1 MTLLLTGGG
10 GFLGTAVARSLAA
23 RGDRLVITDLVRPE
37 LPGGVDPGGVDDG
50 RIRTRA
56 LDVRDVEAVEATV
69 RETGADRIVHL
80 AALLTPEC
88 ATDPWLGTAVNAL
101 GTAAVFTAARRLGVS
116 RVVFGSSVAALPPDD
131 GRALSVYGA
140 TKAFGELLA
149 VALAEADGLDLVGLR
164 FGWVYGAGRARG
176 WNDVQQVIEGFASG
190 VPEVRYPAYEDPMDW
205 TYIDDAVR
213 AVLTALDMPRQPSVV
228 LAVSGDRRPIRDAIA
243 HLRARCPGTRAVPVP
258 ATLPA
263 AGWQATGDA
272 GGPSLEFGPVTP
284 LEDGLDRTLAA
295 LRARPGVPSD
305 HHPQEVQP

>member
-10 GFLGTAVARSLAA
+10 GFLGTAVARSLATS
-23 RGDRLVITDLVRPE
+23 GSRLVITDLVRPE
-37 LPGGVDPGGVDDG
+37 PPDDVDHGAVEDG

-56 LDVRDVEAVEATV
+56 LDVRDMEAIEATI

-88 ATDPWLGTAVNAL
+88 AADPWLGTAANAL
-101 GTAAVFTAARRLGVS
+101 GTAAMFTAARNVGVG

-149 VALAEADGLDLVGLR
+149 VAMAEADGLDLVGLR
-164 FGWVYGAGRARG
+164 FGWIYGAGRARG
-176 WNDVQQVIEGFASG
+176 WNDVQQVIEGFGSG
-190 VPEVRYPAYEDPMDW
+190 IPEVRYPAYKDPMDW

-213 AVLTALDMPRQPSVV
+213 AVLTALDMPHPPSVV
-228 LAVSGDRRPIRDAIA
+228 LTVSGDRRPIGDAIA
-243 HLRARCPGTRAVPVP
+243 HLRVRCPGTRAVPVP

-263 AGWQATGDA
+263 AAWQATGNA
-272 GGPSLEFGPVTP
+272 GAPSLEFGPVTR
-284 LEDGLDRTLAA
+284 LEDGLDRTIAG
-295 LRARPGVPSD
+295 LRVRRDAPSD
-305 HHPQEVQP
+305 RAPQEVQP

>member
-1 MTLLLTGGG
+1 MLLLTGGG
-10 GFLGTAVARSLAA
+10 GFLGAGVARSLAA
-23 RGDRLVITDLVRPE
+23 RGDRLVITDLVKPE
-37 LPGGVDPGGVDDG
+37 LPDGIPTDAIDDG
-50 RIRTRA
+50 RVRTRA
-56 LDVRDVEAVEATV
+56 LDVRDIEAVEAIALQAGV
-69 RETGADRIVHL
+69 DRIVHL

-88 ATDPWLGTAVNAL
+88 AADPWLGTAVNAL
-101 GTAAVFTAARRLGVS
+101 GTAAAFTAARRLGVS

-149 VALAEADGLDLVGLR
+149 GAMAEADGLDLVGLR
-164 FGWVYGAGRARG
+164 FGWIYGAGRVRG
-176 WNDVQQVIEGFASG
+176 WNDIQRVIDGFAAR

-228 LAVSGDRRPIRDAIA
+228 LTVSGDRRPIRDAIA

-263 AGWQATGDA
+263 ASWQATGDA
-272 GGPSLEFGPVTP
+272 GGPSLDFGPVTP

-295 LRARPGVPSD
+295 LRARRGAPSD
-305 HHPQEVQP
+305 QAPQEVRP